1 MGVGGIH
8 VGSSIRVILVEPGRV
23 RMILSTG
30 VGAIIVIIIITVGVS
45 ISIEIIVTIVP
56 VSVVATNLAHVV
68 GVVGLGTVE
77 CIPFT
82 IIVGFTTVVVI
93 TITSIIHPVSNI
105 PAKTVSIIMSNT
117 FLCCTIL
124 GGGDCCTIEPLTS
137 SMCLYG
143 STRWGDSASVV
154 FKGAGCGMAVH
165 VDVVVIVGIVVDIAP
180 TTIITIVVVLTI
192 LILDIAGRQ
201 VGISRTTIVITV
213 VVVITILSLDIAGRI
228 VIVIVVG
235 RVLDDALIP

>member
-1 MGVGGIH
+1 MGVVGLH

-30 VGAIIVIIIITVGVS
+30 VGAIIVIIIITVGES

-56 VSVVATNLAHVV
+56 VSVVATILAHVV
-68 GVVGLGTVE
+68 GVVWPGT
-77 CIPFT
+77 
-82 IIVGFTTVVVI
+82 FTTVAVI
-93 TITSIIHPVSNI
+93 TITAIIHPAIII

-154 FKGAGCGMAVH
+154 FKRAGCGMAVH
-165 VDVVVIVGIVVDIAP
+165 VDVVVIVGIVVDITP

-201 VGISRTTIVITV
+201 VDISRTTIVITV
-213 VVVITILSLDIAGRI
+213 VVVITILSLNIAGRI